1 MVVLLMLVKRKI
13 EQKVKAMPKMDDINF
28 RSIVQGEIQS
38 AVNFYES
45 EFSADRTDIL
55 QFYLGE
61 PLGNE
66 VENRS
71 QVVATE
77 VSDTIE
83 YIMPSLMKM
92 FASSKEFVRFE
103 PRGPE
108 DVEAA
113 NQATDLVNF
122 AINNDNRGFRVIHNW
137 FKDALLFKQGAVKM
151 YWEEK
156 DTTVN
161 ESYEALTEDELT
173 LLVSDPAIEILSQE
187 VQEIGMVDP
196 EGNEVPME
204 RTYSVEVRRIKK
216 SGSVKIDNIPPEEL
230 IFSRRA
236 TSLDDCTFIAHRAAV
251 TVGELIEQGYDE
263 DIVMRYAG
271 SDDLDDEVE
280 RQARFE
286 EIESGAKFNS
296 LDASMREVMVT
307 EAYIKADYDGDGIA
321 ELRRVVALA
330 DGSEILENEPFDHV
344 PFALLSPILM
354 PHRMVGRSVAEMVTD
369 LQVIKSTIMRQMLD
383 NLYLTNNSRVGAVE
397 GQVNLDDLLSSRPGG
412 IVRMRAPG
420 MVQPLA
426 VPQIGQSAFAMLEYV
441 DQVRDQRTGFSK
453 ASMGLDPSTLQSTT
467 ASAVNATIQG
477 AQLKIEM
484 IARVF
489 AETGCRDLAKGVLHL
504 LQKHQD
510 SERVVRIRNEFV
522 SIDPRAWDNE
532 FDLSIEV
539 GLGNG
544 REDEKMGMLLQV
556 AGKQEQILQQFG
568 PVNPVV
574 KPSQYINTL
583 KRIIEMA
590 GFTDTDQFFSGGE
603 QVDQALMQQ
612 AQQQGQGG
620 AEQAKMAEFQAEMEL
635 KKQKME
641 AELALEREKMQA
653 ELELRRF
660 ELEAELQLRQQKLA
674 FGGNVSDNLPRA

>member
-1 MVVLLMLVKRKI
+1 
-13 EQKVKAMPKMDDINF
+13 MPEMDDVRF
-28 RSIVQGEIQS
+28 RGVLQHEIQS
-38 AVNFYES
+38 AVNYYDS
-45 EFSADRTDIL
+45 EYSQERSDIL
-55 QFYLGE
+55 SYYLGDAF
-61 PLGNE
+61 GNE

-83 YIMPSLMKM
+83 YLMPSLMKM
-92 FASSKEFVRFE
+92 FASSPEFARFL

-108 DVEAA
+108 DVQAA
-113 NQATDLVNF
+113 EQATDLVNF
-122 AINNDNRGFRVIHNW
+122 AINQDNSGFRVLHNW
-137 FKDALLFKQGAVKM
+137 FKDALLFKQGAVKF
-151 YWEEK
+151 YWQET

-161 ESYEALTEDELT
+161 ETWEDLTEDELT
-173 LLVSDPAIEILSQE
+173 ILVNDPAIEIVSQDMTE
-187 VQEIGMVDP
+187 VGMVDP
-196 EGNEVPME
+196 SGAEMPMD
-204 RTYSVEVRRIKK
+204 RKFSVEIKRLTK
-216 SGSVKIDNIPPEEL
+216 SGAVKIDNVPPEEL

-236 TSLDDCTFIAHRAAV
+236 TSLEDCSFIAHRTLVRA
-251 TVGELIEQGYDE
+251 GDLIEQGYDP
-263 DIVMRYAG
+263 DIVFRYAG
-271 SDDLDDEVE
+271 YDDLDDEAE

-286 EIESGAKFNS
+286 EIESGDKFES
-296 LDASMREVMVT
+296 TDLSMREVLVT
-307 EAYIKADYDGDGIA
+307 EAYIRCDYDGDNIP
-321 ELRRVVALA
+321 ELRRVVSLG
-330 DGSEILENEPFDHV
+330 DGVEVLENEPFDHV

-354 PHRMVGRSVAEMVTD
+354 PHRMVGRSVAEMVMD
-369 LQVIKSTIMRQMLD
+369 LQMIKSTVMRQMLD

-420 MVQPLA
+420 MVQALN
-426 VPQIGQSAFAMLEYV
+426 VPQIGNSAFAMLEYV

-453 ASMGLDPSTLQSTT
+453 ASMGLDPNALQSTT

-510 SERVVRIRNEFV
+510 SERVVRIRGEFV
-522 SIDPRAWDNE
+522 AIDPREFANG

-544 REDEKMGMLLQV
+544 REDEKMSMLAQI
-556 AGKQEQILQQFG
+556 AGKQEQIMAQLG
-568 PVNPVV
+568 PNNPVV
-574 KPSQYINTL
+574 KPSQYVNTL
-583 KRIIEMA
+583 RRIAEMA
-590 GFTDTDQFFSGGE
+590 GFKDTEQFFASGE
-603 QVDQALMQQ
+603 EIDAALAQQ
-612 AQQQGQGG
+612 AQAQGQDASAGI
-620 AEQAKMAEFQAEMEL
+620 EQAKLEAEIAL
-635 KKQKME
+635 KREKMQ

-660 ELEAELQLRQQKLA
+660 ELESELNLRQQKLA
-674 FGGNVSDNLPRA
+674 FGGTVSDNLPRV

>member
-1 MVVLLMLVKRKI
+1 
-13 EQKVKAMPKMDDINF
+13 MPKMDDINF

-330 DGSEILENEPFDHV
+330 DGSEILENEPFDNV

>member
-1 MVVLLMLVKRKI
+1 
-13 EQKVKAMPKMDDINF
+13 MPEMDDLRF
-28 RSIVQGEIQS
+28 RGVLQHEIQS
-38 AVNFYES
+38 AVNYYDS
-45 EFSADRTDIL
+45 EFSQERSDIL
-55 QFYLGE
+55 SYYLGD
-61 PLGNE
+61 PFGNE

-92 FASSKEFVRFE
+92 FASSPEFARFL
-103 PRGPE
+103 PRGEE
-108 DVEAA
+108 DVQAA
-113 NQATDLVNF
+113 SQATDLVNF
-122 AINNDNRGFRVIHNW
+122 AINQDNAGFRVLHNW
-137 FKDALLFKQGAVKM
+137 FKDALLFKQGAVKF
-151 YWEEK
+151 YWHET

-161 ESYEALTEDELT
+161 ETYEDLTEDELT
-173 LLVSDPAIEILSQE
+173 LLVNDPAIEIVSQDMT
-187 VQEIGMVDP
+187 EIGMVDP
-196 EGNEVPME
+196 SGAEMPME
-204 RTYSVEVRRIKK
+204 RKFSVEVKRLTK
-216 SGSVKIDNIPPEEL
+216 SGSVKIDNVPPEEL

-236 TSLDDCTFIAHRAAV
+236 TSLEDCSFIAHRTLVRA
-251 TVGELIEQGYDE
+251 GDLIEQGYDP
-263 DIVMRYAG
+263 DIVLRYAG
-271 SDDLDDEVE
+271 YDDLDDEAE

-286 EIESGAKFNS
+286 EIESGDKFES
-296 LDASMREVMVT
+296 ADPTMREVLVT
-307 EAYIKADYDGDGIA
+307 EAYIRADYDGDNIP
-321 ELRRVVALA
+321 ELRRVVALG
-330 DGSEILENEPFDHV
+330 DGVEVLENEPFDHI

-354 PHRMVGRSVAEMVTD
+354 PHRMVGRSVAEMVMD
-369 LQVIKSTIMRQMLD
+369 LQMIKSTVMRQMLD

-420 MVQPLA
+420 MVQALN

-453 ASMGLDPSTLQSTT
+453 ASMGLDPNALQSTT

-510 SERVVRIRNEFV
+510 SERVIRIRGEFV
-522 SIDPRAWDNE
+522 AIDPREFANG

-544 REDEKMGMLLQV
+544 REDEKMSMLAQI
-556 AGKQEQILQQFG
+556 AGKQEQIMAQLG
-568 PVNPVV
+568 ANNPVV
-574 KPSQYINTL
+574 KPSQYVNTL
-583 KRIIEMA
+583 KRIAEMA
-590 GFTDTDQFFSGGE
+590 GFKDTEQFFASGE
-603 QVDQALMQQ
+603 EIDAALAQQ
-612 AQQQGQGG
+612 AQAQTQDASAGI
-620 AEQAKMAEFQAEMEL
+620 EQAKLEAEIAL
-635 KKQKME
+635 KREKMQ

-660 ELEAELQLRQQKLA
+660 ELEAELNLRQQKLA
-674 FGGNVSDNLPRA
+674 FGGNVSDNLPRV

>member
-1 MVVLLMLVKRKI
+1 
-13 EQKVKAMPKMDDINF
+13 MPKMDDINF

-38 AVNFYES
+38 AVNYYES

-55 QFYLGE
+55 NYYLGE
-61 PLGNE
+61 PFGNE

-83 YIMPSLMKM
+83 FIIPSLMKM

-161 ESYEALTEDELT
+161 ESYESLTEDELT

-187 VQEIGMVDP
+187 VQEMGMVDP

-204 RTYSVEVRRIKK
+204 RTYSVEVRRMKK

-236 TSLDDCTFIAHRAAV
+236 TSIDDCTFIAHRAAV

-271 SDDLDDEVE
+271 DDDLDDEVE

-296 LDASMREVMVT
+296 PDASMREVMVT

-510 SERVVRIRNEFV
+510 SERVVRIRGEFV
-522 SIDPRAWDNE
+522 AIDPRAWDNE

-556 AGKQEQILQQFG
+556 AGKQEQMLQQFG

-583 KRIIEMA
+583 KRIVEMA
-590 GFTDTDQFFSGGE
+590 GFTDTEQFFSGGE

-620 AEQAKMAEFQAEMEL
+620 AEQAKMAEFQAEMAL

>member
-1 MVVLLMLVKRKI
+1 
-13 EQKVKAMPKMDDINF
+13 MPEMDDLRF
-28 RSIVQGEIQS
+28 RGVLQHEIQS
-38 AVNFYES
+38 AVNYYDS
-45 EFSADRTDIL
+45 EFSQERSDIL
-55 QFYLGE
+55 SYYLGD
-61 PLGNE
+61 PFGNE

-92 FASSKEFVRFE
+92 FASSPEFARFL
-103 PRGPE
+103 PRGEE
-108 DVEAA
+108 DVQAA
-113 NQATDLVNF
+113 SQATDLVNF
-122 AINNDNRGFRVIHNW
+122 AINQDNAGFRVLHNW
-137 FKDALLFKQGAVKM
+137 FKDALLFKQGAVKF
-151 YWEEK
+151 YWHET

-161 ESYEALTEDELT
+161 ETYEDLTEDELT
-173 LLVSDPAIEILSQE
+173 LLVNDPAIEIVSQDMT
-187 VQEIGMVDP
+187 EIGMVDP
-196 EGNEVPME
+196 SGAEMPME
-204 RTYSVEVRRIKK
+204 RKFSVEVKRLTK
-216 SGSVKIDNIPPEEL
+216 SGAVKIDNVPPEEL

-236 TSLDDCTFIAHRAAV
+236 TSLEDCSFIAHRTLVRA
-251 TVGELIEQGYDE
+251 GDLIEQGYDP
-263 DIVMRYAG
+263 DIVLRYAG
-271 SDDLDDEVE
+271 YDDLDDEAE

-286 EIESGAKFNS
+286 EIESGDKFES
-296 LDASMREVMVT
+296 ADPTMREVLVT
-307 EAYIKADYDGDGIA
+307 EAYLRADYDGDNIP
-321 ELRRVVALA
+321 ELRRVVALG
-330 DGSEILENEPFDHV
+330 DGVEVLENEPFDHI

-354 PHRMVGRSVAEMVTD
+354 PHRMVGRSVAEMVMD
-369 LQVIKSTIMRQMLD
+369 LQMIKSTVMRQMLD

-420 MVQPLA
+420 MVQALN
-426 VPQIGQSAFAMLEYV
+426 VPQIGNSAFAMLEYV

-453 ASMGLDPSTLQSTT
+453 ASMGLDPNALQSTT

-510 SERVVRIRNEFV
+510 SERVIRIRGEFV
-522 SIDPRAWDNE
+522 AIDPREFANG

-544 REDEKMGMLLQV
+544 REDEKMSMLAQI
-556 AGKQEQILQQFG
+556 AGKQEQIMAQLG
-568 PVNPVV
+568 ANNPVV
-574 KPSQYINTL
+574 KPSQYVNTL
-583 KRIIEMA
+583 KRIAEMA
-590 GFTDTDQFFSGGE
+590 GFKDTEQFFASGE
-603 QVDQALMQQ
+603 EIDAALAQQ
-612 AQQQGQGG
+612 AQAQAQDASAGI
-620 AEQAKMAEFQAEMEL
+620 EQAKLEAEIAL
-635 KKQKME
+635 KREKMQ

-660 ELEAELQLRQQKLA
+660 ELEAELNLRQQKLA
-674 FGGNVSDNLPRA
+674 FGGNVSDNLPRV